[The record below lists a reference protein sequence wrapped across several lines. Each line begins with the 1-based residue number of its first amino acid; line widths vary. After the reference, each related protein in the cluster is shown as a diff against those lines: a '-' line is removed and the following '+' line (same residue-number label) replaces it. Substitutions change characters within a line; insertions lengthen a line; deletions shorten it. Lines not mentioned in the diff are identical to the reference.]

1 MPSDVNL
8 GVRRACSRSAG
19 VSFSSA
25 FKSRVIMQSLIRFV
39 TFPYHYR
46 PQTKCRSFADGSG
59 GPGCALR
66 TSPSGFGLTRTFR
79 ALPLAGAALPLTCRA
94 APANPSTFATLT
106 TPGRLR
112 SLRSASSLS
121 FLVILLPQNNS
132 LTFVRGA
139 DRACCAPHKRFWRPT
154 FALPVLDAARPPE
167 GHWRAHPAA
176 APCRWQRLLYYR
188 YITVYIMTKKTANV
202 KMPGKNFPN
211 FPNSPNQQRKSRGQ
225 CPGVL
230 LSPCAN
236 LRFISPER
244 RFRRC
249 IRRSGPQPSPASG
262 PAHRS
267 GQSAAAAPMRRL

>member
-139 DRACCAPHKRFWRPT
+139 DRAYRAPRKRRRGLTYAPRKWSWRPT
-154 FALPVLDAARPPE
+154 KAR
-167 GHWRAHPAA
+167 
-176 APCRWQRLLYYR
+176 LY
-188 YITVYIMTKKTANV
+188 
-202 KMPGKNFPN
+202 
-211 FPNSPNQQRKSRGQ
+211 Q
-225 CPGVL
+225 
-230 LSPCAN
+230 
-236 LRFISPER
+236 
-244 RFRRC
+244 
-249 IRRSGPQPSPASG
+249 
-262 PAHRS
+262 
-267 GQSAAAAPMRRL
+267 